1 MEKHEDNLDKLL
13 KAELEKE
20 AGEIMEEMDSDESLQ
35 DISFPEDL
43 DEKMWSK
50 IQEYEEQQK
59 AYEKLSDA
67 DKEAIR
73 LGREVQALRGGEN
86 TKDHLKKDVE
96 SDSYID
102 NVVPIEHVKH
112 ETDNKASDDGTNGE
126 TEKEAGKKKV
136 KKRKR
141 HWKVYGIVAIVAVLA
156 MMWSMV
162 SIGGTPFFG
171 RVLND
176 IIGDREMVKV
186 NTEREDGDKN
196 KVDDY
201 DEFQVY
207 EEIKEKLGVD
217 VVRLK
222 RTSKD
227 MLLVQSDIDESL
239 KRVCLIYEN
248 EDGIIQYQ
256 MEIQVENKSYGYD
269 IEDEKIKEFQIEVGG
284 HTIDVSQYQLPNGGK
299 ENVAKFVYKD
309 VFYTLNGIMDEEKFK
324 ELYGEEGD
332 ELASKLEGTLRAI
345 PLTSMPALST
355 AFINDV
361 DPTLTFAQMLYGYG
375 NKGDVFLGIS
385 TSGNSKNIIKALQV
399 AKVKGI
405 KTIGLTGASGGKM
418 KEYCD
423 VTIKVPEIETFKIQE
438 FHLPIYHCL
447 CAMLEADFFNE
458 K

>member
-73 LGREVQALRGGEN
+73 LGREVQALRGGED

-171 RVLND
+171 KLWTQT
-176 IIGDREMVKV
+176 IGDRKMTQVD
-186 NTEREDGDKN
+186 TEREDGSKN
-196 KVDDY
+196 EVDDH
-201 DEFQVY
+201 DESEVY
-207 EEIKEKLGVD
+207 EEIKNKFGVD
-217 VVRLK
+217 AVRFLK
-222 RTSKD
+222 KPDD
-227 MLLVQSDIDESL
+227 MVLIQSDIDEVL

-248 EDGIIQYQ
+248 NKTLIQYQ
-256 MEIQVENKSYGYD
+256 MEIQSENKSYAYD
-269 IEDEKIKEFQIEVGG
+269 IEDEKTKKEQIVVDGN
-284 HTIDVSQYQLPNGGK
+284 TIDIIQYELDDGK
-299 ENVAKFVYKD
+299 EEYVAQFVYND
-309 VFYTLNGIMDEEKFK
+309 VFYTINATMSEKEFK
-324 ELYGEEGD
+324 EFLKNLYF
-332 ELASKLEGTLRAI
+332 S
-345 PLTSMPALST
+345 
-355 AFINDV
+355 
-361 DPTLTFAQMLYGYG
+361 
-375 NKGDVFLGIS
+375 
-385 TSGNSKNIIKALQV
+385 
-399 AKVKGI
+399 
-405 KTIGLTGASGGKM
+405 
-418 KEYCD
+418 
-423 VTIKVPEIETFKIQE
+423 
-438 FHLPIYHCL
+438 
-447 CAMLEADFFNE
+447 
-458 K
+458 

>member
-1 MEKHEDNLDKLL
+1 MEKHEDNLGKLL

-20 AGEIMEEMDSDESLQ
+20 AGEIMEEMDSDESQ
-35 DISFPEDL
+35 KDISFPEDL

-112 ETDNKASDDGTNGE
+112 ETDNKAGDDGTNGE
-126 TEKEAGKKKV
+126 TEKKAGKKKV
-136 KKRKR
+136 KKGKR

-196 KVDDY
+196 KIDNY
-201 DEFQVY
+201 DEERVY
-207 EEIKEKLGVD
+207 EEIKDKFGMD

-222 RTSKD
+222 RNSVG
-227 MLLVQSDIDESL
+227 MSLVQSDIDEVL
-239 KRVCLIYEN
+239 KKVCLLYE
-248 EDGIIQYQ
+248 DDDTLIQYQ
-256 MEIQVENKSYGYD
+256 MEIQSENKSYAYD
-269 IEDEKIKEFQIEVGG
+269 IEDKKVKRTQITVDGNKIDI
-284 HTIDVSQYQLPNGGK
+284 IQYELDDGNE
-299 ENVAKFVYKD
+299 ENVAQFAYED
-309 VFYTLNGIMDEEKFK
+309 VFYTINTTMEEADFK
-324 ELYGEEGD
+324 EL
-332 ELASKLEGTLRAI
+332 LK
-345 PLTSMPALST
+345 
-355 AFINDV
+355 N
-361 DPTLTFAQMLYGYG
+361 LY
-375 NKGDVFLGIS
+375 
-385 TSGNSKNIIKALQV
+385 
-399 AKVKGI
+399 
-405 KTIGLTGASGGKM
+405 
-418 KEYCD
+418 
-423 VTIKVPEIETFKIQE
+423 
-438 FHLPIYHCL
+438 
-447 CAMLEADFFNE
+447 FF
-458 K
+458 

>member
-59 AYEKLSDA
+59 AYEKLSDD

-102 NVVPIEHVKH
+102 NVVPIEYVKH
-112 ETDNKASDDGTNGE
+112 ETDNKASDDGTNE
-126 TEKEAGKKKV
+126 EIEKEAGKKKV

-171 RVLND
+171 KLWTQT
-176 IIGDREMVKV
+176 IGDRKMTQVD
-186 NTEREDGDKN
+186 TEREDGDKN
-196 KVDDY
+196 EVDDY

-222 RTSKD
+222 RTSED

-324 ELYGEEGD
+324 DLLKNLY
-332 ELASKLEGTLRAI
+332 
-345 PLTSMPALST
+345 
-355 AFINDV
+355 
-361 DPTLTFAQMLYGYG
+361 
-375 NKGDVFLGIS
+375 
-385 TSGNSKNIIKALQV
+385 
-399 AKVKGI
+399 
-405 KTIGLTGASGGKM
+405 
-418 KEYCD
+418 
-423 VTIKVPEIETFKIQE
+423 
-438 FHLPIYHCL
+438 
-447 CAMLEADFFNE
+447 FF
-458 K
+458 

>member
-1 MEKHEDNLDKLL
+1 MEKHEDNLGKLL

-73 LGREVQALRGGEN
+73 LGREVQALRGGED
-86 TKDHLKKDVE
+86 TKDRLKKDVE

-112 ETDNKASDDGTNGE
+112 EAENKASDDGTNGE

-196 KVDDY
+196 KIDEY
-201 DEFQVY
+201 DEAKVY
-207 EEIKEKLGVD
+207 EEIKNKFGVD
-217 VVRLK
+217 IVRILK
-222 RTSKD
+222 KPDD
-227 MLLVQSDIDESL
+227 MVLIQSDIDEVL

-248 EDGIIQYQ
+248 KETLIQYQ
-256 MEIQVENKSYGYD
+256 MEIQSENKSYAYD
-269 IEDEKIKEFQIEVGG
+269 VEDEKVKKEQIVVDGN
-284 HTIDVSQYQLPNGGK
+284 TIDIIQYELDDGK
-299 ENVAKFVYKD
+299 EEYVARFTYEG
-309 VFYTLNGIMDEEKFK
+309 VFYTINATMSEEEFK
-324 ELYGEEGD
+324 EFLKNLY
-332 ELASKLEGTLRAI
+332 
-345 PLTSMPALST
+345 
-355 AFINDV
+355 
-361 DPTLTFAQMLYGYG
+361 
-375 NKGDVFLGIS
+375 
-385 TSGNSKNIIKALQV
+385 
-399 AKVKGI
+399 
-405 KTIGLTGASGGKM
+405 
-418 KEYCD
+418 
-423 VTIKVPEIETFKIQE
+423 
-438 FHLPIYHCL
+438 
-447 CAMLEADFFNE
+447 FF
-458 K
+458 

>member
-73 LGREVQALRGGEN
+73 LGREVQALRGGED

-126 TEKEAGKKKV
+126 TGKEAGKKKV

-141 HWKVYGIVAIVAVLA
+141 HWKVYGIVAIVAALA

-196 KVDDY
+196 KVDGH
-201 DEFQVY
+201 DEEKVY
-207 EEIKEKLGVD
+207 EEIKEKFGVD
-217 VVRLK
+217 IVRFLK
-222 RTSKD
+222 KPND
-227 MLLVQSDIDESL
+227 MVLLQSDIDEVL

-248 EDGIIQYQ
+248 RETLIQYQ
-256 MEIQVENKSYGYD
+256 MEIQSENKSYAYD
-269 IEDEKIKEFQIEVGG
+269 VEDEKVKKEQIVVDGN
-284 HTIDVSQYQLPNGGK
+284 TIDIIQYELDDGK
-299 ENVAKFVYKD
+299 EEYVARFTYEG
-309 VFYTLNGIMDEEKFK
+309 VFYTINATMSEEEFK
-324 ELYGEEGD
+324 EFLKNLY
-332 ELASKLEGTLRAI
+332 
-345 PLTSMPALST
+345 
-355 AFINDV
+355 
-361 DPTLTFAQMLYGYG
+361 
-375 NKGDVFLGIS
+375 
-385 TSGNSKNIIKALQV
+385 
-399 AKVKGI
+399 
-405 KTIGLTGASGGKM
+405 
-418 KEYCD
+418 
-423 VTIKVPEIETFKIQE
+423 
-438 FHLPIYHCL
+438 
-447 CAMLEADFFNE
+447 FF
-458 K
+458 

>member
-73 LGREVQALRGGEN
+73 LGREVQALRGGED

-102 NVVPIEHVKH
+102 NVVPIEYVKH
-112 ETDNKASDDGTNGE
+112 ETDNKASDDGTNE
-126 TEKEAGKKKV
+126 EIEKKAGKKKV

-256 MEIQVENKSYGYD
+256 MEIQVENKSYVYD

-324 ELYGEEGD
+324 DLLKNLY
-332 ELASKLEGTLRAI
+332 
-345 PLTSMPALST
+345 
-355 AFINDV
+355 
-361 DPTLTFAQMLYGYG
+361 
-375 NKGDVFLGIS
+375 
-385 TSGNSKNIIKALQV
+385 
-399 AKVKGI
+399 
-405 KTIGLTGASGGKM
+405 
-418 KEYCD
+418 
-423 VTIKVPEIETFKIQE
+423 
-438 FHLPIYHCL
+438 
-447 CAMLEADFFNE
+447 FF
-458 K
+458 

>member
-59 AYEKLSDA
+59 AYEKLSDD

-112 ETDNKASDDGTNGE
+112 ETDNKASDDGTNE
-126 TEKEAGKKKV
+126 EIEKEAGKKKV

-141 HWKVYGIVAIVAVLA
+141 HWKAYGIVAIVAVLA

-196 KVDDY
+196 KTDDH
-201 DEFQVY
+201 DEAKVY
-207 EEIKEKLGVD
+207 EEIKESLGVD
-217 VVRLK
+217 VVRLEGK
-222 RTSKD
+222 PDNMS
-227 MLLVQSDIDESL
+227 LVHSDIDKKL
-239 KRVCLIYEN
+239 NRVCLIFANEN
-248 EDGIIQYQ
+248 TTLEYQ
-256 MEIQVENKSYGYD
+256 IVVNYQEQSHGYD
-269 IEDEKIKEFQIEVGG
+269 IEDEKIKEELIKEGG
-284 HTIDVSQYQLPNGGK
+284 NEIRFTQYKLPDESK
-299 ENVAKFVYKD
+299 ENTAEFVYQD
-309 VFYTLNGIMDEEKFK
+309 VFYTLNAVMDEEDFK
-324 ELYGEEGD
+324 KILKNLY
-332 ELASKLEGTLRAI
+332 
-345 PLTSMPALST
+345 
-355 AFINDV
+355 
-361 DPTLTFAQMLYGYG
+361 
-375 NKGDVFLGIS
+375 
-385 TSGNSKNIIKALQV
+385 
-399 AKVKGI
+399 
-405 KTIGLTGASGGKM
+405 
-418 KEYCD
+418 
-423 VTIKVPEIETFKIQE
+423 
-438 FHLPIYHCL
+438 
-447 CAMLEADFFNE
+447 FF
-458 K
+458 

>member
-1 MEKHEDNLDKLL
+1 MEKHEDNLGKLL

-73 LGREVQALRGGEN
+73 LGREVQALRGGED
-86 TKDHLKKDVE
+86 TKDRLKKYAE

-112 ETDNKASDDGTNGE
+112 EADNKASDDGTNVE
-126 TEKEAGKKKV
+126 TGKKAGKKKV

-196 KVDDY
+196 KIDEY
-201 DEFQVY
+201 DEAKVY
-207 EEIKEKLGVD
+207 EEIKNKFGVD
-217 VVRLK
+217 IVRILK
-222 RTSKD
+222 KPDD
-227 MLLVQSDIDESL
+227 MVLIQSDIDEVL

-248 EDGIIQYQ
+248 RETLIQYQ
-256 MEIQVENKSYGYD
+256 MEIQSENKSYAYD
-269 IEDEKIKEFQIEVGG
+269 VEDEKVKKEQIVVDGN
-284 HTIDVSQYQLPNGGK
+284 TIDIIQYELDDGK
-299 ENVAKFVYKD
+299 EEYVARFTYEG
-309 VFYTLNGIMDEEKFK
+309 VFYTINATMSEEEFK
-324 ELYGEEGD
+324 EFLKNLY
-332 ELASKLEGTLRAI
+332 
-345 PLTSMPALST
+345 
-355 AFINDV
+355 
-361 DPTLTFAQMLYGYG
+361 
-375 NKGDVFLGIS
+375 
-385 TSGNSKNIIKALQV
+385 
-399 AKVKGI
+399 
-405 KTIGLTGASGGKM
+405 
-418 KEYCD
+418 
-423 VTIKVPEIETFKIQE
+423 
-438 FHLPIYHCL
+438 
-447 CAMLEADFFNE
+447 FF
-458 K
+458 

>member
-1 MEKHEDNLDKLL
+1 MEKHEDNLGKLL

-59 AYEKLSDA
+59 AYEKLSDD

-102 NVVPIEHVKH
+102 NVVPIEYVKH

-196 KVDDY
+196 KVDEY

-222 RTSKD
+222 RTSED
-227 MLLVQSDIDESL
+227 MLLVQSDIDEVL
-239 KRVCLIYEN
+239 KRVCLIYDNREN
-248 EDGIIQYQ
+248 MIEYQ
-256 MEIQVENKSYGYD
+256 MVCNYKEQSHGYD
-269 IEDEKIKEFQIEVGG
+269 IEDKKVKEEQIKVSGNNIDIFQYELSDG
-284 HTIDVSQYQLPNGGK
+284 NK
-299 ENVAKFVYKD
+299 ENVAQFTYED
-309 VFYTLNGIMDEEKFK
+309 VFYTINTTMDEGKFK
-324 ELYGEEGD
+324 EL
-332 ELASKLEGTLRAI
+332 LK
-345 PLTSMPALST
+345 
-355 AFINDV
+355 N
-361 DPTLTFAQMLYGYG
+361 LY
-375 NKGDVFLGIS
+375 
-385 TSGNSKNIIKALQV
+385 
-399 AKVKGI
+399 
-405 KTIGLTGASGGKM
+405 
-418 KEYCD
+418 
-423 VTIKVPEIETFKIQE
+423 
-438 FHLPIYHCL
+438 
-447 CAMLEADFFNE
+447 FF
-458 K
+458 

>member
-20 AGEIMEEMDSDESLQ
+20 AGEIMEEVDSDESLQ

-73 LGREVQALRGGEN
+73 LGREVQALRGGED
-86 TKDHLKKDVE
+86 TKDRLKKDVE

-126 TEKEAGKKKV
+126 TGKEAGKKKV

-171 RVLND
+171 KLWTQT
-176 IIGDREMVKV
+176 IGDRKMTQVD
-186 NTEREDGDKN
+186 TEREDGDKN

-201 DEFQVY
+201 DESKVY
-207 EEIKEKLGVD
+207 EEIKEKFGMD
-217 VVRLK
+217 VVRFRRK
-222 RTSKD
+222 SD
-227 MLLVQSDIDESL
+227 GMALVQSDIDEVL
-239 KRVCLIYEN
+239 KKVCLIYEN
-248 EDGIIQYQ
+248 NNTFIQYQ
-256 MEIQVENKSYGYD
+256 MEIQSENKSYAYD
-269 IEDEKIKEFQIEVGG
+269 IEDKKVKRTQITVDGNKIDI
-284 HTIDVSQYQLPNGGK
+284 IQYELDDGNE
-299 ENVAKFVYKD
+299 ENVAQFAYED
-309 VFYTLNGIMDEEKFK
+309 VFYTINTTMEEADFK
-324 ELYGEEGD
+324 EL
-332 ELASKLEGTLRAI
+332 LK
-345 PLTSMPALST
+345 
-355 AFINDV
+355 N
-361 DPTLTFAQMLYGYG
+361 LY
-375 NKGDVFLGIS
+375 
-385 TSGNSKNIIKALQV
+385 
-399 AKVKGI
+399 
-405 KTIGLTGASGGKM
+405 
-418 KEYCD
+418 
-423 VTIKVPEIETFKIQE
+423 
-438 FHLPIYHCL
+438 
-447 CAMLEADFFNE
+447 FF
-458 K
+458 

>member
-73 LGREVQALRGGEN
+73 LGREVQALRGGED

-102 NVVPIEHVKH
+102 NVVPIEYVKH
-112 ETDNKASDDGTNGE
+112 ETDNKASDDGTNE
-126 TEKEAGKKKV
+126 EIEKEAGKKKV

-196 KVDDY
+196 KTDDH
-201 DEFQVY
+201 DEAKVY
-207 EEIKEKLGVD
+207 EEIKESLGVD
-217 VVRLK
+217 VVRLEGK
-222 RTSKD
+222 PDNMS
-227 MLLVQSDIDESL
+227 LVHSDIDKKL
-239 KRVCLIYEN
+239 NRVCLIFANEN
-248 EDGIIQYQ
+248 TTLEYQ
-256 MEIQVENKSYGYD
+256 IVVNYQEQSHGYD
-269 IEDEKIKEFQIEVGG
+269 IEDEKIKEELIKEGG
-284 HTIDVSQYQLPNGGK
+284 NEIRFTQYKLPDESK
-299 ENVAKFVYKD
+299 ENTAEFVYQD
-309 VFYTLNGIMDEEKFK
+309 VFYTLNAVMDEEDFK
-324 ELYGEEGD
+324 KILKNLY
-332 ELASKLEGTLRAI
+332 
-345 PLTSMPALST
+345 
-355 AFINDV
+355 
-361 DPTLTFAQMLYGYG
+361 
-375 NKGDVFLGIS
+375 
-385 TSGNSKNIIKALQV
+385 
-399 AKVKGI
+399 
-405 KTIGLTGASGGKM
+405 
-418 KEYCD
+418 
-423 VTIKVPEIETFKIQE
+423 
-438 FHLPIYHCL
+438 
-447 CAMLEADFFNE
+447 FF
-458 K
+458 

>member
-112 ETDNKASDDGTNGE
+112 ETDNKASDDGTNE
-126 TEKEAGKKKV
+126 EIEKKAGKKKV

-141 HWKVYGIVAIVAVLA
+141 HWKVYGIVAVLA

-162 SIGGTPFFG
+162 SIGGTPFFCRG
-171 RVLND
+171 LND

-196 KVDDY
+196 KIGNY
-201 DEFQVY
+201 EEESVY
-207 EEIKEKLGVD
+207 EDIKDKMGVD
-217 VVRLK
+217 VVRL
-222 RTSKD
+222 RITSKE
-227 MLLVQSDIDESL
+227 MSLVQSDIDEVL
-239 KRVCLIYEN
+239 KRVSLIYDN
-248 EDGIIQYQ
+248 KKNIIEYQ
-256 MEIQVENKSYGYD
+256 IVFNYKEQSHGYD
-269 IEDEKIKEFQIEVGG
+269 VEDKKIKEEQIKVAGNNIDIFQYE
-284 HTIDVSQYQLPNGGK
+284 LPDGNK
-299 ENVAKFVYKD
+299 ENIAQFIYED
-309 VFYTLNGIMDEEKFK
+309 VFYTINATMDEDEFK
-324 ELYGEEGD
+324 EL
-332 ELASKLEGTLRAI
+332 LK
-345 PLTSMPALST
+345 
-355 AFINDV
+355 N
-361 DPTLTFAQMLYGYG
+361 LY
-375 NKGDVFLGIS
+375 
-385 TSGNSKNIIKALQV
+385 
-399 AKVKGI
+399 
-405 KTIGLTGASGGKM
+405 
-418 KEYCD
+418 
-423 VTIKVPEIETFKIQE
+423 
-438 FHLPIYHCL
+438 
-447 CAMLEADFFNE
+447 FF
-458 K
+458 

>member
-102 NVVPIEHVKH
+102 NVVPIDSNHKY
-112 ETDNKASDDGTNGE
+112 AILS
-126 TEKEAGKKKV
+126 EKKAGKKKV

-141 HWKVYGIVAIVAVLA
+141 HWKVYGIVAIVTVLA

-196 KVDDY
+196 KIDNY
-201 DEFQVY
+201 DEESVY
-207 EEIKEKLGVD
+207 EEIKDKFGMD
-217 VVRLK
+217 VVRFRRKSDGMTLI
-222 RTSKD
+222 
-227 MLLVQSDIDESL
+227 QSDIDEAL
-239 KRVCLIYEN
+239 KRVCLIYSN
-248 EDGIIQYQ
+248 EETIMEYQMIFNYKEQSHGYDVEDKKIKEEQMIVDGNKINIIQY
-256 MEIQVENKSYGYD
+256 ELSDG
-269 IEDEKIKEFQIEVGG
+269 
-284 HTIDVSQYQLPNGGK
+284 SK
-299 ENVAKFVYKD
+299 ENIAQFEYKD
-309 VFYTLNGIMDEEKFK
+309 VFYILNTTMEEEEFK
-324 ELYGEEGD
+324 KILKNLY
-332 ELASKLEGTLRAI
+332 
-345 PLTSMPALST
+345 
-355 AFINDV
+355 
-361 DPTLTFAQMLYGYG
+361 
-375 NKGDVFLGIS
+375 
-385 TSGNSKNIIKALQV
+385 
-399 AKVKGI
+399 
-405 KTIGLTGASGGKM
+405 
-418 KEYCD
+418 
-423 VTIKVPEIETFKIQE
+423 
-438 FHLPIYHCL
+438 
-447 CAMLEADFFNE
+447 FF
-458 K
+458 

>member
-20 AGEIMEEMDSDESLQ
+20 AGEIMEEVDSDESLQ

-102 NVVPIEHVKH
+102 NVVPIEHGKH
-112 ETDNKASDDGTNGE
+112 ETDNKASDDGTNE
-126 TEKEAGKKKV
+126 EIEKKAGKKKV

-141 HWKVYGIVAIVAVLA
+141 HWKVYGIVAVLA

-196 KVDDY
+196 KVDVY
-201 DEFQVY
+201 DESKVY
-207 EEIKEKLGVD
+207 EDIKEKFGGD
-217 VVRLK
+217 VVRL
-222 RTSKD
+222 RITSKE
-227 MLLVQSDIDESL
+227 MSLVQSDIDESL

-324 ELYGEEGD
+324 DLLKNLY
-332 ELASKLEGTLRAI
+332 
-345 PLTSMPALST
+345 
-355 AFINDV
+355 
-361 DPTLTFAQMLYGYG
+361 
-375 NKGDVFLGIS
+375 
-385 TSGNSKNIIKALQV
+385 
-399 AKVKGI
+399 
-405 KTIGLTGASGGKM
+405 
-418 KEYCD
+418 
-423 VTIKVPEIETFKIQE
+423 
-438 FHLPIYHCL
+438 
-447 CAMLEADFFNE
+447 FF
-458 K
+458 

>member
-102 NVVPIEHVKH
+102 NVVPIEYVKH

-207 EEIKEKLGVD
+207 EEIKKKMGVY
-217 VVRLK
+217 VVRFLQK
-222 RTSKD
+222 SDD
-227 MLLVQSDIDESL
+227 MILVQSDIDEIL
-239 KRVCLIYEN
+239 KRVCLIYNNGEN
-248 EDGIIQYQ
+248 IIEYQ
-256 MEIQVENKSYGYD
+256 MIFNYKEQSHGYD
-269 IEDEKIKEFQIEVGG
+269 IEDKKIKEEQFEVDGNN
-284 HTIDVSQYQLPNGGK
+284 IVIIQYELPDGGK
-299 ENVAKFVYKD
+299 ESVAQFTYKD
-309 VFYTLNGIMDEEKFK
+309 VFYTINTTMDAKSFK
-324 ELYGEEGD
+324 EL
-332 ELASKLEGTLRAI
+332 LKTL
-345 PLTSMPALST
+345 
-355 AFINDV
+355 
-361 DPTLTFAQMLYGYG
+361 Y
-375 NKGDVFLGIS
+375 
-385 TSGNSKNIIKALQV
+385 
-399 AKVKGI
+399 
-405 KTIGLTGASGGKM
+405 
-418 KEYCD
+418 
-423 VTIKVPEIETFKIQE
+423 
-438 FHLPIYHCL
+438 
-447 CAMLEADFFNE
+447 FF
-458 K
+458 

>member
-86 TKDHLKKDVE
+86 TKDRLKKDVE

-126 TEKEAGKKKV
+126 TEKKAGKKKV

-196 KVDDY
+196 KVAGH
-201 DEFQVY
+201 DEEKVY
-207 EEIKEKLGVD
+207 EEIKESLGVD
-217 VVRLK
+217 VVRLEGK
-222 RTSKD
+222 PDNMS
-227 MLLVQSDIDESL
+227 LVHSDIDKKL
-239 KRVCLIYEN
+239 NRVCLIFANEN
-248 EDGIIQYQ
+248 TTLEYQ
-256 MEIQVENKSYGYD
+256 IVVNYQEQSHGYD
-269 IEDEKIKEFQIEVGG
+269 IEDEKIKEELIKEGG
-284 HTIDVSQYQLPNGGK
+284 NEIRFTQYKLPDESK
-299 ENVAKFVYKD
+299 ENTAEFVYQD
-309 VFYTLNGIMDEEKFK
+309 VFYTLNAVMDEEDFK
-324 ELYGEEGD
+324 KILKNLY
-332 ELASKLEGTLRAI
+332 
-345 PLTSMPALST
+345 
-355 AFINDV
+355 
-361 DPTLTFAQMLYGYG
+361 
-375 NKGDVFLGIS
+375 
-385 TSGNSKNIIKALQV
+385 
-399 AKVKGI
+399 
-405 KTIGLTGASGGKM
+405 
-418 KEYCD
+418 
-423 VTIKVPEIETFKIQE
+423 
-438 FHLPIYHCL
+438 
-447 CAMLEADFFNE
+447 FF
-458 K
+458 

>member
-20 AGEIMEEMDSDESLQ
+20 AGEIMEEVDSDESLQ

-73 LGREVQALRGGEN
+73 LGREVQALRGGED
-86 TKDHLKKDVE
+86 TKDRLKKDVE

-102 NVVPIEHVKH
+102 NVVPIEHGKH
-112 ETDNKASDDGTNGE
+112 ETDNKASDDGTDE
-126 TEKEAGKKKV
+126 EIEKEAGKKKV

-141 HWKVYGIVAIVAVLA
+141 HWKAYGIVAIVAVLA

-196 KVDDY
+196 KVDGH
-201 DEFQVY
+201 DEEKVY
-207 EEIKEKLGVD
+207 EEIKEKFGVD
-217 VVRLK
+217 IVRFLK
-222 RTSKD
+222 KPND
-227 MLLVQSDIDESL
+227 MVLLQSDIDEVL

-248 EDGIIQYQ
+248 RETLIQYQ
-256 MEIQVENKSYGYD
+256 MEIQSENKSYAYD
-269 IEDEKIKEFQIEVGG
+269 VEDEKVKKEQIVVDGN
-284 HTIDVSQYQLPNGGK
+284 TIDIIQYELDDGK
-299 ENVAKFVYKD
+299 EEYVARFTYEG
-309 VFYTLNGIMDEEKFK
+309 VFYTINATMSEEEFK
-324 ELYGEEGD
+324 EFLKNLY
-332 ELASKLEGTLRAI
+332 
-345 PLTSMPALST
+345 
-355 AFINDV
+355 
-361 DPTLTFAQMLYGYG
+361 
-375 NKGDVFLGIS
+375 
-385 TSGNSKNIIKALQV
+385 
-399 AKVKGI
+399 
-405 KTIGLTGASGGKM
+405 
-418 KEYCD
+418 
-423 VTIKVPEIETFKIQE
+423 
-438 FHLPIYHCL
+438 
-447 CAMLEADFFNE
+447 FF
-458 K
+458 

>member
-20 AGEIMEEMDSDESLQ
+20 AGEIMEEVDSDESLQ

-73 LGREVQALRGGEN
+73 LGREVQALRGGED
-86 TKDHLKKDVE
+86 TKDHLEKDVE

-112 ETDNKASDDGTNGE
+112 ETDNKASDDGTNE
-126 TEKEAGKKKV
+126 EIEKKAGKKKV
-136 KKRKR
+136 KKGKR

-196 KVDDY
+196 KVDVY
-201 DEFQVY
+201 DESKVY
-207 EEIKEKLGVD
+207 EEIKEKFGVD

-222 RTSKD
+222 RNSVG
-227 MLLVQSDIDESL
+227 MSLVQSDIDEVL
-239 KRVCLIYEN
+239 KKVCLLYE
-248 EDGIIQYQ
+248 DDDTLIQYQ
-256 MEIQVENKSYGYD
+256 MEIQSENKSYAYD
-269 IEDEKIKEFQIEVGG
+269 IEDKKVKRTQITVDGNKIDI
-284 HTIDVSQYQLPNGGK
+284 IQYELDDGNE
-299 ENVAKFVYKD
+299 ENVAQFAYED
-309 VFYTLNGIMDEEKFK
+309 VFYTINTTMEEADFK
-324 ELYGEEGD
+324 EL
-332 ELASKLEGTLRAI
+332 LK
-345 PLTSMPALST
+345 
-355 AFINDV
+355 N
-361 DPTLTFAQMLYGYG
+361 LY
-375 NKGDVFLGIS
+375 
-385 TSGNSKNIIKALQV
+385 
-399 AKVKGI
+399 
-405 KTIGLTGASGGKM
+405 
-418 KEYCD
+418 
-423 VTIKVPEIETFKIQE
+423 
-438 FHLPIYHCL
+438 
-447 CAMLEADFFNE
+447 FF
-458 K
+458 

>member
-1 MEKHEDNLDKLL
+1 MEKHEDNLGKLL

-59 AYEKLSDA
+59 AYEKLSDD

-176 IIGDREMVKV
+176 IIGDRKMVKV

-196 KVDDY
+196 KIDNY
-201 DEFQVY
+201 DEAKVY
-207 EEIKEKLGVD
+207 EEIKNKFGVD
-217 VVRLK
+217 IVRILK
-222 RTSKD
+222 KPDD
-227 MLLVQSDIDESL
+227 MVLIQSDIDEVL
-239 KRVCLIYEN
+239 KRVCLIYKNRETL
-248 EDGIIQYQ
+248 IQYQ
-256 MEIQVENKSYGYD
+256 MEIQSENKSYAYD
-269 IEDEKIKEFQIEVGG
+269 VEDEKVKKEQIVVDGN
-284 HTIDVSQYQLPNGGK
+284 TIDIIQYELDDGK
-299 ENVAKFVYKD
+299 EEYVARFTYEG
-309 VFYTLNGIMDEEKFK
+309 VFYTINATMSEEEFK
-324 ELYGEEGD
+324 EFLKNLY
-332 ELASKLEGTLRAI
+332 
-345 PLTSMPALST
+345 
-355 AFINDV
+355 
-361 DPTLTFAQMLYGYG
+361 
-375 NKGDVFLGIS
+375 
-385 TSGNSKNIIKALQV
+385 
-399 AKVKGI
+399 
-405 KTIGLTGASGGKM
+405 
-418 KEYCD
+418 
-423 VTIKVPEIETFKIQE
+423 
-438 FHLPIYHCL
+438 
-447 CAMLEADFFNE
+447 FF
-458 K
+458 

>member
-20 AGEIMEEMDSDESLQ
+20 AGEIMEEVDSDESLQ

-73 LGREVQALRGGEN
+73 LGREVQALRGGED

-102 NVVPIEHVKH
+102 NVVPIEYVKH
-112 ETDNKASDDGTNGE
+112 ETDNKASDDGTNE
-126 TEKEAGKKKV
+126 EIEKKAGKKKV

-141 HWKVYGIVAIVAVLA
+141 HWKVYGIVAVLA

-196 KVDDY
+196 KIGNY
-201 DEFQVY
+201 EEESVY
-207 EEIKEKLGVD
+207 ENIKDKMGVD
-217 VVRLK
+217 VVRL
-222 RTSKD
+222 RITSKE
-227 MLLVQSDIDESL
+227 MSLVQSDIDEVL
-239 KRVCLIYEN
+239 KRVSLIYDN
-248 EDGIIQYQ
+248 KKNIIEYQ
-256 MEIQVENKSYGYD
+256 IVFNYKEQSHGYD
-269 IEDEKIKEFQIEVGG
+269 VEDKKIREEQIKVAGNNIDIFQYE
-284 HTIDVSQYQLPNGGK
+284 LPDGNK
-299 ENVAKFVYKD
+299 ENIAQFIYED
-309 VFYTLNGIMDEEKFK
+309 VFYTINATMDEDEFK
-324 ELYGEEGD
+324 EL
-332 ELASKLEGTLRAI
+332 LK
-345 PLTSMPALST
+345 
-355 AFINDV
+355 N
-361 DPTLTFAQMLYGYG
+361 LY
-375 NKGDVFLGIS
+375 
-385 TSGNSKNIIKALQV
+385 
-399 AKVKGI
+399 
-405 KTIGLTGASGGKM
+405 
-418 KEYCD
+418 
-423 VTIKVPEIETFKIQE
+423 
-438 FHLPIYHCL
+438 
-447 CAMLEADFFNE
+447 FF
-458 K
+458 

>member
-20 AGEIMEEMDSDESLQ
+20 AGEIMEEVDSDESLQ

-73 LGREVQALRGGEN
+73 LGREVQALRGGED
-86 TKDHLKKDVE
+86 TKDHLEKDVE

-126 TEKEAGKKKV
+126 TEKKAGKKKV
-136 KKRKR
+136 KKGKR

-196 KVDDY
+196 KVDVY
-201 DEFQVY
+201 DESKVY
-207 EEIKEKLGVD
+207 EEIKEKFGMD
-217 VVRLK
+217 VVRPWKKPDNMVLI
-222 RTSKD
+222 
-227 MLLVQSDIDESL
+227 QSDIDEIL

-248 EDGIIQYQ
+248 NETLIQYQ
-256 MEIQVENKSYGYD
+256 MEIQSENKSYAYD
-269 IEDEKIKEFQIEVGG
+269 IEDKKVKRTQITVDGNKIDI
-284 HTIDVSQYQLPNGGK
+284 IQYELDDGNE
-299 ENVAKFVYKD
+299 ENVAQFAYED
-309 VFYTLNGIMDEEKFK
+309 VFYTINTTMEEADFK
-324 ELYGEEGD
+324 EL
-332 ELASKLEGTLRAI
+332 LK
-345 PLTSMPALST
+345 
-355 AFINDV
+355 N
-361 DPTLTFAQMLYGYG
+361 LY
-375 NKGDVFLGIS
+375 
-385 TSGNSKNIIKALQV
+385 
-399 AKVKGI
+399 
-405 KTIGLTGASGGKM
+405 
-418 KEYCD
+418 
-423 VTIKVPEIETFKIQE
+423 
-438 FHLPIYHCL
+438 
-447 CAMLEADFFNE
+447 FF
-458 K
+458 

>member
-1 MEKHEDNLDKLL
+1 MEKHEDNLGKLL

-73 LGREVQALRGGEN
+73 FGREVQALRGGEN

-102 NVVPIEHVKH
+102 NVVPIEYVKH
-112 ETDNKASDDGTNGE
+112 ETDNKASDDGTNE
-126 TEKEAGKKKV
+126 EIEKEAGKKKV

-196 KVDDY
+196 KIDNY
-201 DEFQVY
+201 DEAKVY
-207 EEIKEKLGVD
+207 EEIKNKFGVD
-217 VVRLK
+217 IVRILK
-222 RTSKD
+222 KPDD
-227 MLLVQSDIDESL
+227 MVLIQSDIDEVL
-239 KRVCLIYEN
+239 KKVCLIYNNGESMI
-248 EDGIIQYQ
+248 EYQ
-256 MEIQVENKSYGYD
+256 MIFNYKEQSHGYD
-269 IEDEKIKEFQIEVGG
+269 VEDKKIKEEQIEVDGNNINV
-284 HTIDVSQYQLPNGGK
+284 TQYELPDESK
-299 ENVAKFVYKD
+299 ENVAQFIYKD
-309 VFYTLNGIMDEEKFK
+309 VFYTINTTMDENNFK
-324 ELYGEEGD
+324 EL
-332 ELASKLEGTLRAI
+332 LKS
-345 PLTSMPALST
+345 
-355 AFINDV
+355 
-361 DPTLTFAQMLYGYG
+361 LY
-375 NKGDVFLGIS
+375 
-385 TSGNSKNIIKALQV
+385 
-399 AKVKGI
+399 
-405 KTIGLTGASGGKM
+405 
-418 KEYCD
+418 
-423 VTIKVPEIETFKIQE
+423 
-438 FHLPIYHCL
+438 
-447 CAMLEADFFNE
+447 FF
-458 K
+458 

>member
-1 MEKHEDNLDKLL
+1 MEKHEDNLGKLL

-73 LGREVQALRGGEN
+73 LGREVQALRGGED

-102 NVVPIEHVKH
+102 NVVPIEYVKH
-112 ETDNKASDDGTNGE
+112 ETDNKASDDGTNE
-126 TEKEAGKKKV
+126 EIEKKAGKKKV

-196 KVDDY
+196 KIDNY
-201 DEFQVY
+201 DEERVY
-207 EEIKEKLGVD
+207 EEIKDKFGMD

-222 RTSKD
+222 RNSVG
-227 MLLVQSDIDESL
+227 MSLVQSDIDEVL
-239 KRVCLIYEN
+239 KKVCLLYE
-248 EDGIIQYQ
+248 DDDTLIQYQ
-256 MEIQVENKSYGYD
+256 MEIQSENKSYAYD
-269 IEDEKIKEFQIEVGG
+269 IEDKKVKRTQITVDGNKIDI
-284 HTIDVSQYQLPNGGK
+284 IQYELDDGNE
-299 ENVAKFVYKD
+299 ENVAQFAYED
-309 VFYTLNGIMDEEKFK
+309 VFYTINTTMEEADFK
-324 ELYGEEGD
+324 EL
-332 ELASKLEGTLRAI
+332 LK
-345 PLTSMPALST
+345 
-355 AFINDV
+355 N
-361 DPTLTFAQMLYGYG
+361 LY
-375 NKGDVFLGIS
+375 
-385 TSGNSKNIIKALQV
+385 
-399 AKVKGI
+399 
-405 KTIGLTGASGGKM
+405 
-418 KEYCD
+418 
-423 VTIKVPEIETFKIQE
+423 
-438 FHLPIYHCL
+438 
-447 CAMLEADFFNE
+447 FF
-458 K
+458 

>member
-1 MEKHEDNLDKLL
+1 MEKHEDNLGKLL

-102 NVVPIEHVKH
+102 NVVPIEYVKH
-112 ETDNKASDDGTNGE
+112 ETDNKASDDGTNE
-126 TEKEAGKKKV
+126 EIEKEAGKKKV

-141 HWKVYGIVAIVAVLA
+141 HWKVYGIVAIVTVLA

-196 KVDDY
+196 KIDNY
-201 DEFQVY
+201 DEAKVY
-207 EEIKEKLGVD
+207 EEIKNKFGVD
-217 VVRLK
+217 IVRILK
-222 RTSKD
+222 KPDD
-227 MLLVQSDIDESL
+227 MVLIQSDIDEVL
-239 KRVCLIYEN
+239 KRVCLIYKNRETL
-248 EDGIIQYQ
+248 IQYQ
-256 MEIQVENKSYGYD
+256 MEIQSENKSYAYD
-269 IEDEKIKEFQIEVGG
+269 VEDEKVKKEQIVVDGN
-284 HTIDVSQYQLPNGGK
+284 TIDIIQYELDDGK
-299 ENVAKFVYKD
+299 EEYVARFTYEG
-309 VFYTLNGIMDEEKFK
+309 VFYTINATMSEEEFK
-324 ELYGEEGD
+324 EFLKNLY
-332 ELASKLEGTLRAI
+332 
-345 PLTSMPALST
+345 
-355 AFINDV
+355 
-361 DPTLTFAQMLYGYG
+361 
-375 NKGDVFLGIS
+375 
-385 TSGNSKNIIKALQV
+385 
-399 AKVKGI
+399 
-405 KTIGLTGASGGKM
+405 
-418 KEYCD
+418 
-423 VTIKVPEIETFKIQE
+423 
-438 FHLPIYHCL
+438 
-447 CAMLEADFFNE
+447 FF
-458 K
+458 

>member
-1 MEKHEDNLDKLL
+1 MEKHENNLDKLL

-73 LGREVQALRGGEN
+73 FGREVQALRGGEN

-102 NVVPIEHVKH
+102 NVVPIEYVKH

-141 HWKVYGIVAIVAVLA
+141 HWKAYGIVAIVAVLA

-171 RVLND
+171 KLWTQT
-176 IIGDREMVKV
+176 IGDRKMTQVD
-186 NTEREDGDKN
+186 TEREDGSKN

-201 DEFQVY
+201 DEESVY
-207 EEIKEKLGVD
+207 ENKKEKMGVD
-217 VVRLK
+217 VVRILK
-222 RTSKD
+222 KPDD
-227 MLLVQSDIDESL
+227 MVLIQSDIDEVL
-239 KRVCLIYEN
+239 KKVCLIYNNGESMI
-248 EDGIIQYQ
+248 EYQ
-256 MEIQVENKSYGYD
+256 MIFNYKEQSHGYD
-269 IEDEKIKEFQIEVGG
+269 VEDKKIKEEQIEVDGNNINV
-284 HTIDVSQYQLPNGGK
+284 TQYELPDESK
-299 ENVAKFVYKD
+299 ENVAQFIYKD
-309 VFYTLNGIMDEEKFK
+309 VFYTINTTMDENNFK
-324 ELYGEEGD
+324 EL
-332 ELASKLEGTLRAI
+332 LKS
-345 PLTSMPALST
+345 
-355 AFINDV
+355 
-361 DPTLTFAQMLYGYG
+361 LY
-375 NKGDVFLGIS
+375 
-385 TSGNSKNIIKALQV
+385 
-399 AKVKGI
+399 
-405 KTIGLTGASGGKM
+405 
-418 KEYCD
+418 
-423 VTIKVPEIETFKIQE
+423 
-438 FHLPIYHCL
+438 
-447 CAMLEADFFNE
+447 FF
-458 K
+458 

>member
-73 LGREVQALRGGEN
+73 LGREVQALRGGED

-112 ETDNKASDDGTNGE
+112 ETDNKASDDGTNE
-126 TEKEAGKKKV
+126 EIEKEAGKKKV

-196 KVDDY
+196 KTDDH
-201 DEFQVY
+201 DEAKVY
-207 EEIKEKLGVD
+207 EEIKESLGVD
-217 VVRLK
+217 VVRLEGK
-222 RTSKD
+222 PDNMS
-227 MLLVQSDIDESL
+227 LVHSDIDKKL
-239 KRVCLIYEN
+239 NRVCLIFANEN
-248 EDGIIQYQ
+248 TTLEYQ
-256 MEIQVENKSYGYD
+256 IVVNYQEQSHGYD
-269 IEDEKIKEFQIEVGG
+269 IEDEKIKEELIKEGG
-284 HTIDVSQYQLPNGGK
+284 NEIRFTQYKLPDESK
-299 ENVAKFVYKD
+299 ENTAEFVYQD
-309 VFYTLNGIMDEEKFK
+309 VFYTLNAVMDEEDFK
-324 ELYGEEGD
+324 KILKNLY
-332 ELASKLEGTLRAI
+332 
-345 PLTSMPALST
+345 
-355 AFINDV
+355 
-361 DPTLTFAQMLYGYG
+361 
-375 NKGDVFLGIS
+375 
-385 TSGNSKNIIKALQV
+385 
-399 AKVKGI
+399 
-405 KTIGLTGASGGKM
+405 
-418 KEYCD
+418 
-423 VTIKVPEIETFKIQE
+423 
-438 FHLPIYHCL
+438 
-447 CAMLEADFFNE
+447 FF
-458 K
+458 

>member
-1 MEKHEDNLDKLL
+1 MEKHEDNLGKLL

-59 AYEKLSDA
+59 AYEKLSDD

-102 NVVPIEHVKH
+102 NVVPIEYVKH

-196 KVDDY
+196 KTDDH
-201 DEFQVY
+201 DEAKVY
-207 EEIKEKLGVD
+207 EEIKESLGVD
-217 VVRLK
+217 VVRLEGK
-222 RTSKD
+222 PDNMS
-227 MLLVQSDIDESL
+227 LVHSDIDKKL
-239 KRVCLIYEN
+239 NRVCLIFANEN
-248 EDGIIQYQ
+248 TTLEYQ
-256 MEIQVENKSYGYD
+256 IVVNYQEQSHGYD
-269 IEDEKIKEFQIEVGG
+269 IEDEKIKEELIKEGG
-284 HTIDVSQYQLPNGGK
+284 NEIRFTQYKLPDESK
-299 ENVAKFVYKD
+299 ENTAEFVYQD
-309 VFYTLNGIMDEEKFK
+309 VFYTLNAVMDEEDFK
-324 ELYGEEGD
+324 KILKNLY
-332 ELASKLEGTLRAI
+332 
-345 PLTSMPALST
+345 
-355 AFINDV
+355 
-361 DPTLTFAQMLYGYG
+361 
-375 NKGDVFLGIS
+375 
-385 TSGNSKNIIKALQV
+385 
-399 AKVKGI
+399 
-405 KTIGLTGASGGKM
+405 
-418 KEYCD
+418 
-423 VTIKVPEIETFKIQE
+423 
-438 FHLPIYHCL
+438 
-447 CAMLEADFFNE
+447 FF
-458 K
+458 

>member
-73 LGREVQALRGGEN
+73 LGREVQALRGGN
-86 TKDHLKKDVE
+86 DMKDRFKKDVE

-102 NVVPIEHVKH
+102 NVVPIEYVKH

-141 HWKVYGIVAIVAVLA
+141 HWKAYGIVAIVAVLA

-171 RVLND
+171 KLWTQT
-176 IIGDREMVKV
+176 IGDRKMTQVD
-186 NTEREDGDKN
+186 TEREDGSKN

-201 DEFQVY
+201 DEESVY
-207 EEIKEKLGVD
+207 ENIKEKMGVD
-217 VVRLK
+217 VVRILK
-222 RTSKD
+222 KPDD
-227 MLLVQSDIDESL
+227 MVLIQSDIDEVL
-239 KRVCLIYEN
+239 KKVCLIYNNGESMI
-248 EDGIIQYQ
+248 EYQ
-256 MEIQVENKSYGYD
+256 MIFNYKEQSHGYD
-269 IEDEKIKEFQIEVGG
+269 VEDKKIKEEQIEVDGNNINV
-284 HTIDVSQYQLPNGGK
+284 TQYELPDESK
-299 ENVAKFVYKD
+299 ENVAQFIYKD
-309 VFYTLNGIMDEEKFK
+309 VFYTINTTMDENNFK
-324 ELYGEEGD
+324 EL
-332 ELASKLEGTLRAI
+332 LKS
-345 PLTSMPALST
+345 
-355 AFINDV
+355 
-361 DPTLTFAQMLYGYG
+361 LY
-375 NKGDVFLGIS
+375 
-385 TSGNSKNIIKALQV
+385 
-399 AKVKGI
+399 
-405 KTIGLTGASGGKM
+405 
-418 KEYCD
+418 
-423 VTIKVPEIETFKIQE
+423 
-438 FHLPIYHCL
+438 
-447 CAMLEADFFNE
+447 FF
-458 K
+458 

>member
-207 EEIKEKLGVD
+207 EEIKKKMGVD
-217 VVRLK
+217 VVRFLQK
-222 RTSKD
+222 SDD
-227 MLLVQSDIDESL
+227 MILVQSDIDEIL
-239 KRVCLIYEN
+239 KRVCLIYNNGEN
-248 EDGIIQYQ
+248 IIEYQ
-256 MEIQVENKSYGYD
+256 MIFNYKEQSHGYD
-269 IEDEKIKEFQIEVGG
+269 IEDKKIKEEQFEVDGNN
-284 HTIDVSQYQLPNGGK
+284 IVIIQYELPDGGK
-299 ENVAKFVYKD
+299 ESVAQFTYKD
-309 VFYTLNGIMDEEKFK
+309 VFYTINTTMDAKSFK
-324 ELYGEEGD
+324 EL
-332 ELASKLEGTLRAI
+332 LKTL
-345 PLTSMPALST
+345 
-355 AFINDV
+355 
-361 DPTLTFAQMLYGYG
+361 Y
-375 NKGDVFLGIS
+375 
-385 TSGNSKNIIKALQV
+385 
-399 AKVKGI
+399 
-405 KTIGLTGASGGKM
+405 
-418 KEYCD
+418 
-423 VTIKVPEIETFKIQE
+423 
-438 FHLPIYHCL
+438 
-447 CAMLEADFFNE
+447 FF
-458 K
+458 

>member
-73 LGREVQALRGGEN
+73 LGREVQALRGGED

-102 NVVPIEHVKH
+102 NVVPIEYVKH
-112 ETDNKASDDGTNGE
+112 ETDNKASDDGTNE
-126 TEKEAGKKKV
+126 EIEKKAGKKKV

-141 HWKVYGIVAIVAVLA
+141 HWKVYGIVAVLA

-162 SIGGTPFFG
+162 SIGGTPFFSRG
-171 RVLND
+171 LND

-196 KVDDY
+196 KIDNY
-201 DEFQVY
+201 DEERVY
-207 EEIKEKLGVD
+207 EEIKDKFGMD

-222 RTSKD
+222 RNSVG
-227 MLLVQSDIDESL
+227 MSLVQSDIDEVL
-239 KRVCLIYEN
+239 KKVCLLYE
-248 EDGIIQYQ
+248 DDDTLIQYQ
-256 MEIQVENKSYGYD
+256 MEIQSENKSYAYD
-269 IEDEKIKEFQIEVGG
+269 IEDKKVKRTQITVDGNKIDI
-284 HTIDVSQYQLPNGGK
+284 IQYEDDGNE
-299 ENVAKFVYKD
+299 ENVAQFAYED
-309 VFYTLNGIMDEEKFK
+309 VFYTINTTMEEADFK
-324 ELYGEEGD
+324 EL
-332 ELASKLEGTLRAI
+332 LK
-345 PLTSMPALST
+345 
-355 AFINDV
+355 N
-361 DPTLTFAQMLYGYG
+361 LY
-375 NKGDVFLGIS
+375 
-385 TSGNSKNIIKALQV
+385 
-399 AKVKGI
+399 
-405 KTIGLTGASGGKM
+405 
-418 KEYCD
+418 
-423 VTIKVPEIETFKIQE
+423 
-438 FHLPIYHCL
+438 
-447 CAMLEADFFNE
+447 FF
-458 K
+458 